1 LSERKPKWLYDKDIK
16 EEYLETLPKETA
28 DVYRFGLYRS
38 SDTEDVIGKNLYNF
52 STDEIKSVLIDAN
65 HSTFNS
71 IRLTL
76 NVIES
81 YIKWAIETGK
91 VNSNI
96 NPAKT
101 IKNDELKTYLTNKK
115 ILFSEEEIRNMM
127 SEMVNA
133 QDRII
138 FQLIFFEGINGYE
151 HSEILNL
158 TKSDIDWTDRIL
170 HVKDDKHGKRDV
182 RVSEETLSLIE
193 KAIEQTH
200 YQNKN
205 GMATGKTPELPLM
218 ENEYV
223 LRTSATRDENL
234 GKADK
239 HLIYRRIS
247 AMKDNLTSTNHNLK
261 YLTAKSIEK
270 SGMIAEAVR
279 IFNQTNELGTEELKL
294 VAEKFGVRQVKI
306 NGYDVYNYSIL
317 RQFINADTIMDLYN
331 INIE

>member
-1 LSERKPKWLYDKDIK
+1 LSERKPKWLYEEDIK

-101 IKNDELKTYLTNKK
+101 IKNDELNTYLTNKK
-115 ILFSEEEIRNMM
+115 ILFSEEEIKSLM

-158 TKSDIDWTDRIL
+158 TKSDINWTNRTL
-170 HVKDDKHGKRDV
+170 HLKDDKHGERDV
-182 RVSEETLSLIE
+182 RVSEETLNLIE

-205 GMATGKTPELPLM
+205 GEATGKTPELPLM
-218 ENEYV
+218 ENDYV

-247 AMKDNLTSTNHNLK
+247 AMKDNLASTNHNLK

-270 SGMIAEAVR
+270 SGMISYAVKLYME
-279 IFNQTNELGTEELKL
+279 NSKLENEELKA
-294 VAEKFGVRQVKI
+294 VAKKFGVRKVTMNSYKI
-306 NGYDVYNYSIL
+306 YNYSIL
-317 RQFINADTIMDLYN
+317 KQFINADTIMDLYN